1 MRFVQRTI
9 SLWLKESALTDY
21 SKHFSIIRMEEENNL
36 LRRLWLWFLDFVETI
51 VIALAI
57 FVVVYRFLFQ
67 PHQVKGSSMY
77 DNFHDGEYLLTD
89 KVSYRFGQPQ
99 KDDVIVFKAP
109 QNEDYDY
116 IKRIIALPGDRIKIA
131 GGQVFVNDQLDNESG
146 YLDGRITTHAG
157 LYAKEGQT
165 LTVPAG
171 EYFVMGDNRNNSSDS
186 REWGPVPQLNIVG
199 RAWMRYWPIN
209 HLGVVDKYPKD

>member
-1 MRFVQRTI
+1 MN
-9 SLWLKESALTDY
+9 D
-21 SKHFSIIRMEEENNL
+21 ENNL

-67 PHQVKGSSMY
+67 PHQVKGNSMY

-89 KVSYRFGQPQ
+89 KVTYRFKQPERN
-99 KDDVIVFKAP
+99 DVIVFKAP

-116 IKRIIALPGDRIKIA
+116 IKRIIALPGDQIKISN
-131 GGQVFVNDQLDNESG
+131 GRVFVNHQPVDESG
-146 YLDGRITTHAG
+146 YLDERIVTHPG
-157 LYAKEGQT
+157 LWAKEGQT
-165 LTVPAG
+165 LTVPEG

-186 REWGPVPQLNIVG
+186 REWGPVPQANIVG
-199 RAWMRYWPIN
+199 RAWLRYWPLNQIG
-209 HLGVVDKYPKD
+209 LVDKYPKD

>member
-1 MRFVQRTI
+1 
-9 SLWLKESALTDY
+9 
-21 SKHFSIIRMEEENNL
+21 MENENNL

-89 KVSYRFGQPQ
+89 KVDYRFHSPERG
-99 KDDVIVFKAP
+99 DVVVFKAP

-116 IKRIIALPGDRIKIA
+116 IKRIIALPGEQIKIES
-131 GGQVFVNDQLDNESG
+131 GRVFINNQTLDESG
-146 YLDGRITTHAG
+146 YLDPNITTHPGA
-157 LYAKEGQT
+157 YAKEGQN
-165 LTVPAG
+165 LTIPSDQ
-171 EYFVMGDNRNNSSDS
+171 YFVMGDNRSNSSDS
-186 REWGPVPQLNIVG
+186 REWGPVPTFNIVG
-199 RAWMRYWPIN
+199 RAWVRYWPIN
-209 HLGVVDKYPKD
+209 ELGVVDKYPKD

>member
-1 MRFVQRTI
+1 M
-9 SLWLKESALTDY
+9 
-21 SKHFSIIRMEEENNL
+21 MEDEENNL
-36 LRRLWLWFLDFVETI
+36 LRRLWLWFLGFIETI

-89 KVSYRFGQPQ
+89 KVTYRFRSPERG
-99 KDDVIVFKAP
+99 DVVVFKAP

-116 IKRIIALPGDRIKIA
+116 IKRIIALPGDTVKIS
-131 GGQVFVNDQLDNESG
+131 GGQVFVNNTLINESG
-146 YLDGRITTHAG
+146 FLDARITTHAG
-157 LYAKEGQT
+157 LYAKEGQNVT
-165 LTVPAG
+165 IPAA

-186 REWGPVPQLNIVG
+186 REWGPVPAANLVG
-199 RAWMRYWPIN
+199 RTWLRYWPVN
-209 HLGVVDKYPKD
+209 LLGVIDKYPKN